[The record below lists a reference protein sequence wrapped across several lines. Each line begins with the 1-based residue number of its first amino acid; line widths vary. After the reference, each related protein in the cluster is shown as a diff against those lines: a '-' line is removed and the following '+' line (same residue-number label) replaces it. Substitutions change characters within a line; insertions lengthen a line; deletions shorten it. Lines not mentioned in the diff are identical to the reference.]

1 MATENP
7 LLQFVTYPLALGAC
21 VAICL
26 WVLLVPLR
34 IDQLAFGL
42 QRAPEPGP
50 PRPIVSS
57 DSGPWVKHMQQ
68 ALIKRGYSVGSTGA
82 DGDFNDD
89 TMAALGT
96 FQDNNGLVVQQQCDR
111 QCWTALRLPGQK
123 LPEPALLGPIVSN
136 GAPRVKQI

>member
-34 IDQLAFGL
+34 FDQLAFGL
-42 QRAPEPGP
+42 QKATEPVLL
-50 PRPIVSS
+50 RPIGSS
-57 DSGPWVKHMQQ
+57 DSGPWVEQMQQ
-68 ALIKRGYSVGSTGA
+68 ALIKRGYFVGPGGA

-89 TMAALGT
+89 TVAALGT
-96 FQDNNGLVVQQQCDR
+96 FQDNNGLEVQPQCNR
-111 QCWTALRLPGQK
+111 QCWTVLRLPGQK
-123 LPEPALLGPIVSN
+123 LSLP
-136 GAPRVKQI
+136 